1 MYGLLT
7 LLPLVVI
14 LFMLFRQYNMIISGL
29 VGALVAAAVAWIGHL
44 MDPAAVNMIG
54 IPAMNKF
61 VLDAIPGMLGNTVPI
76 LNSAVATAV
85 FISGGYAAALAL
97 AKRGVKGKTEFLA
110 VFVVLLQGLATYMSG
125 IGGGTAMVVAPL
137 AFAAIGVIPEVIAAM
152 SIVSAIGFSTS
163 AASLESSIVIKYSQ
177 VALDQH
183 VSITRPI
190 FFGFLILGLI
200 LAYWGTKRRGGITAG
215 EGNSEIENLSTK
227 ELWMHTIPALFLLLA
242 VITGPFINKA
252 LGWPILGP
260 LVYSMITVL
269 LIALCTKFKLNQAF
283 NALVDGATY
292 ITKMLFAVGIF
303 VGFINIVGETG
314 AFKTIANVASA
325 APAMVAVPVA
335 ILAGFAIGV
344 PAGAYVGSILAL
356 ILPVCVALGFTPIQL
371 ALVTMG
377 VAMGSQMSFVNITM
391 QALSAGFKIP
401 ILDVVKG
408 NSRWIPVGLA
418 VVVLLGFVL

>member
-7 LLPLVVI
+7 LLPLVLI
-14 LFMLFRQYNMIISGL
+14 LFLLFKQYNMIVAG
-29 VGALVAAAVAWIGHL
+29 VAGALCAAAVAWIGHL
-44 MDPAAVNMIG
+44 MDPSIATVG

-61 VLDAIPGMLGNTVPI
+61 MLDAIPGMLSNTVPI

-85 FISGGYAAALAL
+85 FISGGYAAALTL
-97 AKRGVKGKTEFLA
+97 AKRGVKGHIELLA

-152 SIVSAIGFSTS
+152 SLVSAIGFTTS
-163 AASLESSIVIKYSQ
+163 AASLESSIVIKYSKI
-177 VALDQH
+177 ALDQH
-183 VSITRPI
+183 VSMTRPI
-190 FFGFLILGLI
+190 FFGFLVLGLI
-200 LAYWGTKRRGGITAG
+200 LAYWGAKRRGVLTTGDS
-215 EGNSEIENLSTK
+215 NSEIEKLTTK
-227 ELWMHTIPALFLLLA
+227 ELWLHTIPAIFLLVA
-242 VITGPFINKA
+242 VVAGPFINKKM
-252 LGWPILGP
+252 GWPIVGP
-260 LVYSMITVL
+260 LVYSMITVF

-283 NALVDGATY
+283 NALVDGAQY

-303 VGFINIVGETG
+303 VGFINIVGEIGT
-314 AFKTIANVASA
+314 FKTIANVASA
-325 APAMVAVPVA
+325 APAAIAVPVA

-377 VAMGSQMSFVNITM
+377 VGMGSQMSFVNITM
-391 QALSAGFKIP
+391 QALSAGFKIQ

-408 NSRWIPVGLA
+408 NSKWIPVGLA
-418 VVVLLGFVL
+418 VVVVLGFIL

>member
-7 LLPLVVI
+7 LLPLVLI
-14 LFMLFRQYNMIISGL
+14 LFLLFRQYNMIVAGL
-29 VGALVAAAVAWIGHL
+29 AGALLAAVVAWLGHM
-44 MDPAAVNMIG
+44 MDPSIHTIG

-61 VLDAIPGMLGNTVPI
+61 MLDAIPGMLSNTVPI

-97 AKRGVKGKTEFLA
+97 AKRGVGGRIEFLA
-110 VFVVLLQGLATYMSG
+110 VFIVLLQGLATYMSG

-137 AFAAIGVIPEVIAAM
+137 AFAAIGVIPEVVAAM
-152 SIVSAIGFSTS
+152 SLVSAIGFSTS
-163 AASLESSIVIKYSQ
+163 AASLESSIVIKY
-177 VALDQH
+177 AKITLDNH
-183 VSITRPI
+183 VSMTRPI
-190 FFGFLILGLI
+190 FFAFLVLGLI
-200 LAYWGTKRRGGITAG
+200 LAYYGAKKRGVITTGNA
-215 EGNSEIENLSTK
+215 NSEIENLTTK
-227 ELWMHTIPALFLLLA
+227 ELWMHTIPAIFLLLA
-242 VITGPFINKA
+242 VIAGPFINKKM
-252 LGWPILGP
+252 GWPVAGP

-283 NALVDGATY
+283 NALVDGAQY

-303 VGFINIVGETG
+303 VGFINIIGEVGT
-314 AFKTIANVASA
+314 FKTIANVASA
-325 APAMVAVPVA
+325 APAVVAVPVA

-344 PAGAYVGSILAL
+344 PAGAYVGSVLAL

-371 ALVTMG
+371 ALVLMG
-377 VAMGSQMSFVNITM
+377 VALGSQMSFVNITM

-408 NSRWIPVGLA
+408 NSKWIPIGLA
-418 VVVLLGFVL
+418 IVVVLGFVL